1 MICHRIELA
10 AQAKTLLESLPVAV
24 ESALEAVSKFKA
36 RLIPP
41 DAFSEAAF
49 QTLDTEVWDLRVRTL
64 GDEEAAAR
72 SPDDGKRSP
81 VEIY

>member
-24 ESALEAVSKFKA
+24 VESGLEAVSKFKA

-49 QTLDTEVWDLRVRTL
+49 QTLDAEVWDLRVRTL
-64 GDEEAAAR
+64 GDEVAAAAKSR
-72 SPDDGKRSP
+72 GW
-81 VEIY
+81 